1 MVTFDVG
8 PAGDFGSLS
17 AFLGVASHGNRNR
30 SNGVLGVQGAKDV
43 ASKDRTADCT
53 LNKKVAFRML
63 KQLGCEVRPEAND
76 TNFVEVSLAKQ
87 PVLFKMLV
95 ELGHGPS
102 RNEEGTMVVRVQ
114 EQRPRRPEEVVAAL
128 SAPRKSKTPEEE
140 GYPSIGLRHRLKP
153 EDEEQLVKRLYA
165 PKSVPKDLPE
175 KSTSKPRRT
184 ATEQRAYLDRLLK
197 PRECAEV
204 SGPEDLKLEIGMG
217 LAGPQH
223 SSNRLEWPKFSSPS
237 ARLAKPK
244 VDRKGLAGLSKGNGH
259 NGPLVQAGQLLLSE
273 SPVRH
278 LEEPLAEGFEEQVVV
293 EAEFLDHEHES
304 IESRDSPKSDNPS
317 EAKDVK
323 EGEGDDVDSEP
334 LDPLDRLDRLD
345 RLDPESFAV
354 AVDRLLGSA
363 PKLQKRSAQE
373 QQLHAER
380 LSALAQP
387 RKKAPTE
394 TKTAEMK
401 RSPRS
406 QREACNRL
414 AQPRLKAP
422 HEPSH
427 ASNAATNPSTNAAS
441 NAGRVVDTDIVED
454 ELEEEE
460 EVEAEEVVVQVIPSM
475 LAQCS
480 LERIDEEGS
489 RAARARRR
497 QRTPVGAAGPVGP
510 TPYLATMSL
519 SKREKPE
526 KQGLKRADTTERK
539 QADLQSGPRLA
550 FAAEDGGA
558 QDESMLHDIDAL
570 YSQLIKPVDD
580 TIDFVGTVSQPS
592 DTGNPTNLLA
602 KKTPEAPDI
611 YEEVYETETP
621 EVIAEPAHLS
631 NLKDE
636 DLLATID
643 QLFHEMIQGNGSDAR
658 PSANCNWDN
667 LGSGDVDDV
676 DSKANKVDLTSDSTH
691 PEKLKVPT
699 ASKEVESGGSA
710 ALDSDTADDD
720 LEIPMLLEEVLW
732 SALLIARRGHSAVV
746 SELPV
751 LQLKIAA
758 SLCPLPCS
766 LQQRL
771 AVELPELSLALASEG
786 GAGGPCPVDGSVRDV
801 QEKRT
806 VVGSLRETLRK
817 TRDALL
823 GLASQSSQ
831 TEEAAQDKRP
841 VKMQKVPKRQK
852 RKTSL
857 SYWTEESLEQLEA
870 PKAAISFSKAAPS
883 A

>member
-8 PAGDFGSLS
+8 PASDFGSLS

-95 ELGHGPS
+95 ELGHGPI

-140 GYPSIGLRHRLKP
+140 GYPSIGLRPRLKP

-197 PRECAEV
+197 PRECADV

-217 LAGPQH
+217 LTGPQH

-278 LEEPLAEGFEEQVVV
+278 LEEPLAEGFEEQVV

-304 IESRDSPKSDNPS
+304 IESRESPKSDLNPS

-323 EGEGDDVDSEP
+323 EGNQGDDDVDSEP

-460 EVEAEEVVVQVIPSM
+460 VEAEEVVVQVIPSM

-497 QRTPVGAAGPVGP
+497 QRTPGAAGPVGP

-519 SKREKPE
+519 SKRERPE
-526 KQGLKRADTTERK
+526 KQGLKRTDTERK

-550 FAAEDGGA
+550 FVAEDGA

-580 TIDFVGTVSQPS
+580 TNDFVGPVSQPS
-592 DTGNPTNLLA
+592 DPGNPTSLLA

-611 YEEVYETETP
+611 DEEVYETETP

-643 QLFHEMIQGNGSDAR
+643 QLFHEMIQGNGSDAM
-658 PSANCNWDN
+658 PSGNCNWDN
-667 LGSGDVDDV
+667 LGSGDVDRKAGQV
-676 DSKANKVDLTSDSTH
+676 DMSSDSTH

-699 ASKEVESGGSA
+699 ASKEGESGGSA
-710 ALDSDTADDD
+710 ALDLDTANDD

-751 LQLKIAA
+751 LQLKVAA

-766 LQQRL
+766 LRQRL
-771 AVELPELSLALASEG
+771 AAELPELSLALASEAG
-786 GAGGPCPVDGSVRDV
+786 GGGPGGPGGPCPDGLVRDL
-801 QEKRT
+801 QEKRI
-806 VVGSLRETLRK
+806 VAGSLRETLRK

-823 GLASQSSQ
+823 GLASQSS
-831 TEEAAQDKRP
+831 EEASQDKRP
-841 VKMQKVPKRQK
+841 VKMQKGPKRQK
-852 RKTSL
+852 RRTSL

-870 PKAAISFSKAAPS
+870 PKAAMSFSKAAPS